1 VVFLDTFRWQ
11 QEQHALEVLSSL
23 SYRTGELKHYLQAV
37 ARGVSELIGLDWS
50 VVTLC
55 QDGQER
61 ILASTLDLG
70 EAAQRAYDLHGT
82 LTSTVIATGAPLVVE
97 DAKVCTDYGQAPDG
111 YRAYL
116 GVPLRTPVGEVIG
129 TICSFQRQSR
139 CFTDQEVRIAEI
151 FAERAAMALDNYQL
165 YQQQRQFNQ
174 ILEAEVAQRTQEL
187 QIAQAQLIE
196 ANNQLE
202 AQVEQRTAELRQTN
216 EQLQVEINERQQ
228 AEQEIARLAEIGE
241 LAAMIVHEIRNPLTT
256 VLMGLSALGRIELPE
271 HAQLRLGLAL
281 EEADRLKR
289 LLDEI
294 LLYAKRQVL
303 ECQALEVNDFV
314 AGMLDSIR
322 TLPAVKGR
330 RIGLISMLPSTWI
343 SGDCDKLKQVF
354 INLIENACEAVADD
368 DVITWCTDFG
378 TSPDWICISIHNAG
392 NPIPTEILTQLGTP
406 FFTTKPSGNGLGLA
420 IVKRIVKAHAG
431 ELTIQSEAGIGT
443 LVRVQLPRLFN

>member
-1 VVFLDTFRWQ
+1 MSLDTFRWQ
-11 QEQHALEVLSSL
+11 QEQYALEVLSSL

-70 EAAQRAYDLHGT
+70 EAAQRVYDLHGT
-82 LTSTVIATGAPLVVE
+82 LTGTVIATGAPLVVE
-97 DAKVCTDYGQAPDG
+97 DAICTDYGQAPDG

-116 GVPLRTPVGEVIG
+116 GVPLRTPVGDIIG
-129 TICSFQRQSR
+129 TICSFQRQPR

-151 FAERAAMALDNYQL
+151 FAERAAMAIDNYQL

-187 QIAQAQLIE
+187 QMAQAQLIE
-196 ANNQLE
+196 ANNRLE

-216 EQLQVEINERQQ
+216 EQLQAEINERKQ

-241 LAAMIVHEIRNPLTT
+241 LAAMIVHEVRNPLTT
-256 VLMGLSALGRIELPE
+256 VLLGLSALGRIELPE
-271 HAQLRLGLAL
+271 HAQLRLVLAL

-314 AGMLDSIR
+314 AGMLDSIC
-322 TLPAVKGR
+322 TLPAAKGR
-330 RIGLISMLPSTWI
+330 RIELVSMLPSTWI
-343 SGDCDKLKQVF
+343 FGDCDKLKQVF

-368 DVITWCTDFG
+368 EVITWRTDFG
-378 TSPDWICISIHNAG
+378 TSPDRVCISIHNAG

-420 IVKRIVKAHAG
+420 IVKRIVEAHAG
-431 ELTIQSEAGIGT
+431 ELKIQSEVGIGT
-443 LVRVQLPRLFN
+443 IVSVQLPRLIN

>member
-1 VVFLDTFRWQ
+1 MSLDTFRWQ

-23 SYRTGELKHYLQAV
+23 SYRTDELKHYLQAV

-61 ILASTLDLG
+61 ILASTLDVG
-70 EAAQRAYDLHGT
+70 EADQRVYELHGT
-82 LTSTVIATGAPLVVE
+82 LTGTVIATGAPLIVE

-116 GVPLRTPVGEVIG
+116 GVPLRTPTGEVIG
-129 TICSFQRQSR
+129 TICSFQRQPR

-174 ILEAEVAQRTQEL
+174 ILEAEVAQRTQQL
-187 QIAQAQLIE
+187 QMAQAQLIE

-216 EQLQVEINERQQ
+216 EQLQAEMNERKQ

-241 LAAMIVHEIRNPLTT
+241 LAAMIVHEVRNPLTT
-256 VLMGLSALGRIELPE
+256 VLLGLSALGRIELPE
-271 HAQLRLGLAL
+271 HAQLRLVLAL
-281 EEADRLKR
+281 DEADRLKR

-314 AGMLDSIR
+314 AGMLDSIC
-322 TLPAVKGR
+322 TLPAAEGR
-330 RIGLISMLPSTWI
+330 RIELVSMLPSAWI
-343 SGDCDKLKQVF
+343 LGDCDKLKQVF

-368 DVITWCTDFG
+368 EVITWRTDLG
-378 TSPDWICISIHNAG
+378 TSPEQVCISIHNAG

-443 LVRVQLPRLFN
+443 TVSVQLPKLIN

>member
-1 VVFLDTFRWQ
+1 MSLDTFRWQ

-23 SYRTGELKHYLQAV
+23 SYRTDELKDYLQAV

-61 ILASTLDLG
+61 ILSSTLDLG
-70 EAAQRAYDLHGT
+70 EAVDRAYNLHGT
-82 LTSTVIATGAPLVVE
+82 LTGTVIATGAPLVVE
-97 DAKVCTDYGQAPDG
+97 DAKACTDYGQAPDG

-116 GVPLRTPVGEVIG
+116 GVPLRTSIGEVIG
-129 TICSFQRQSR
+129 TICSFQRQPR

-151 FAERAAMALDNYQL
+151 FAERAAMAIDNYQL

-174 ILEAEVAQRTQEL
+174 ILEAEVAQRTKEL
-187 QIAQAQLIE
+187 QMAQAQLIE
-196 ANNQLE
+196 ANEQLE

-216 EQLQVEINERQQ
+216 EQLQAEMNERKQ

-241 LAAMIVHEIRNPLTT
+241 LAAMIVHEVRNPLTT

-271 HAQLRLGLAL
+271 HAQLRLVLAL

-314 AGMLDSIR
+314 TGMLDSIR
-322 TLPAVKGR
+322 TLPAAKGR
-330 RIGLISMLPSTWI
+330 RIEFVSMLPSAWI
-343 SGDCDKLKQVF
+343 FGDCDKLKQVF

-368 DVITWCTDFG
+368 EVITWRTDFG
-378 TSPDWICISIHNAG
+378 ISPDRVCISIHNAG
-392 NPIPTEILTQLGTP
+392 NPIPTDILSQLGTP
-406 FFTTKPSGNGLGLA
+406 FFTTKPCGNGLGLA

-431 ELTIQSEAGIGT
+431 ELIIQSEVGIGT
-443 LVRVQLPRLFN
+443 IVSVQLPRLGN

>member
-1 VVFLDTFRWQ
+1 MSLDTFRWQ

-23 SYRTGELKHYLQAV
+23 SYRTDELKDYLQAV

-61 ILASTLDLG
+61 ILSSTLDLG
-70 EAAQRAYDLHGT
+70 EAVDRAYNLHGT
-82 LTSTVIATGAPLVVE
+82 LTGTVIATGAPLVVE
-97 DAKVCTDYGQAPDG
+97 DAKACTDYGQAPEG

-116 GVPLRTPVGEVIG
+116 GVPLRTSIGEVIG
-129 TICSFQRQSR
+129 TICSFQRQPR

-151 FAERAAMALDNYQL
+151 FAERAAMAIDNYQL

-174 ILEAEVAQRTQEL
+174 ILEAEVAQRTKEL
-187 QIAQAQLIE
+187 QMAQAQLIE
-196 ANNQLE
+196 ANEQLE

-216 EQLQVEINERQQ
+216 EQLQAEMNERKQ

-241 LAAMIVHEIRNPLTT
+241 LAAMIVHEVRNPLTT

-271 HAQLRLGLAL
+271 HAQLRLVLAL

-322 TLPAVKGR
+322 TLPAAKGR
-330 RIGLISMLPSTWI
+330 RIELVSMLPSAWI
-343 SGDCDKLKQVF
+343 FGDCDKLKQVF

-368 DVITWCTDFG
+368 EVITWRTDFG
-378 TSPDWICISIHNAG
+378 ISPDQVCISIHNAG
-392 NPIPTEILTQLGTP
+392 TPIPMDILSQLGTP
-406 FFTTKPSGNGLGLA
+406 FFTTKPCGNGLGLA

-431 ELTIQSEAGIGT
+431 ELIIQSEVGIGT
-443 LVRVQLPRLFN
+443 IVSVQLPRLGN